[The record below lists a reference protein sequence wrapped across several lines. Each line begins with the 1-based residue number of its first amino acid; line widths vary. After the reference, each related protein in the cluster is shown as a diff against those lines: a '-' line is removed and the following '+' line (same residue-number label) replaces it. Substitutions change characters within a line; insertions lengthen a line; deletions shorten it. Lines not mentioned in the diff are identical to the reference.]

1 MAKQKLADFSVVELE
16 KLLATK
22 RDRVTQLANKKT
34 SLQTELNAVEQ
45 ELSSLQGPASP
56 SPRRQRI
63 RRKRPKNVQSLAVVV
78 NKILEAHSAGHTLE
92 ELVSKVSESGY
103 KTKAKNFKN
112 VVYQCVYNSTAIG
125 RDKKSGRFRLLKK

>member
-1 MAKQKLADFSVVELE
+1 MAKQKIADFSVVELE

-22 RDRVTQLANKKT
+22 RGRVTQLANKKAA
-34 SLQTELNAVEQ
+34 LKAELNAVEQ
-45 ELSSLQGPASP
+45 ELSSLQGPASS
-56 SPRRQRI
+56 SPRPQRI
-63 RRKRPKNVQSLAVVV
+63 RRKRPRNPQSLAVVV
-78 NKILEAHSAGHTLE
+78 NEILEAHSVGQTLE

-112 VVYQCVYNSTAIG
+112 VVYQCVYNSTTIG